1 MQFSPRNF
9 LFCAPFAAAAG
20 APQAAAG
27 ERFWRLGWYEPG
39 AEYGNP
45 GFNKRFR
52 VNSPETSLHPEFGS
66 RTEARSS
73 GMMQIFMP

>member
-1 MQFSPRNF
+1 MHLSRRSF
-9 LFCAPFAAAAG
+9 LFSAASMAAAG
-20 APQAAAG
+20 APQAAPG
-27 ERFWRLGWYEPG
+27 GRFWRLWWYEPG
-39 AEYGNP
+39 AEHGNP

-73 GMMQIFMP
+73 GSALIDAW